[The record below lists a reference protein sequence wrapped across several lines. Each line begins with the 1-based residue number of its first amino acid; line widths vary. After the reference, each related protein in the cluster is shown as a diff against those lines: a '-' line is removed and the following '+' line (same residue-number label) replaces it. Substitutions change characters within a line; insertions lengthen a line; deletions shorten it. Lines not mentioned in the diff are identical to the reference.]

1 MTRDRNI
8 DRILD
13 DWFAEGPSSIADR
26 VGDDALLT
34 IEHTPQSGG
43 AVRLPGRIT
52 MHGVPRFAAVAA
64 AVVAVAAIGLAL
76 FNSPRADLGGPSASP
91 PKSNPTV
98 AQTSSAAPSPTDAPS
113 VSPSQLLVS
122 AGSGSWAVTGPMRH
136 RRFYGETATL
146 LQDGRV
152 LVAGGEAD
160 TGANT
165 ASAELYDP
173 STDQWTDTDRMHTVR
188 RGHIAARLAD
198 GRVLV
203 AGGWDLG
210 RGAWA
215 SAEMFDPASG
225 TWTET
230 GSMTRWRYAA
240 RAILLPDSR
249 VLVAGG
255 FISGGGDT
263 KGAELYDPG
272 SGTWHAA
279 RSMIAPPGA
288 MALLPNGKVLVMH
301 GGKVPPELYDPVSG
315 RWTSTTSPGDT
326 LFAYQATLLANGE
339 VLVLSS
345 AGDATDAA
353 ELYDPDSGTWTPTG
367 RPLTGRGPTAL
378 LSDGTV
384 LQFGAKGAAR
394 YDPGTGTWT
403 SVAAPP
409 EPNYWYDGGIAIR
422 LLDGRV
428 LAGPGA
434 LFDPAGTP

>member
-8 DRILD
+8 DLILD
-13 DWFAEGPSSIADR
+13 DWLSEGPSSIADS
-26 VGDDALLT
+26 VVDDALLT

-43 AVRLPGRIT
+43 AVRLPGRFT
-52 MHGVPRFAAVAA
+52 MHGVSRFAAVAA

-76 FNSPRADLGGPSASP
+76 FNSPRADIGGPSASP
-91 PKSNPTV
+91 PLSTPTV
-98 AQTSSAAPSPTDAPS
+98 AQTSSVAPSPSDAPS
-113 VSPSQLLVS
+113 ASPSQLLVS
-122 AGSGSWAVTGPMRH
+122 AGSGFWTMTGPMRH
-136 RRFYGETATL
+136 ARSYGETATL
-146 LQDGRV
+146 LLDGRV

-173 STDQWTDTDRMHTVR
+173 STDQWTDTGRMHTVR

-203 AGGWDLG
+203 AGGWDIG
-210 RGAWA
+210 KGAWA
-215 SAEMFDPASG
+215 SAELYDPASG
-225 TWTET
+225 TWTQT
-230 GSMTRWRYAA
+230 GSMTRWRYMAKA
-240 RAILLPDSR
+240 TLLPDGR
-249 VLVAGG
+249 VLVTGG

-263 KGAELYDPG
+263 RGAELYDPG
-272 SGTWHAA
+272 SGTWSAA
-279 RSMIAPPGA
+279 RSMIAPPGPA
-288 MALLPNGKVLVMH
+288 TLLPNGKVLVMH
-301 GGKVPPELYDPVSG
+301 GRKVPPELYDPDSG

-326 LFAYQATLLANGE
+326 LFAYQATLLANSE

-345 AGDATDAA
+345 TTDASDAA

-367 RPLTGRGPTAL
+367 PPLTGGGPTAL